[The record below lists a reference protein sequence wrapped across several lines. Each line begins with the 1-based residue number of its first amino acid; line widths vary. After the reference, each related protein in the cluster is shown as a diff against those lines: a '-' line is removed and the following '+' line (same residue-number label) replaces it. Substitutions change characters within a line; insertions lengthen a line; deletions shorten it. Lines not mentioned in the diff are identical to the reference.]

1 MLDNKIPK
9 AEYGIVGGSGTLSS
23 DFPNNIQA
31 QDVEIIA
38 DNLRFETP
46 YGESPAMRLFS
57 V

>member
-31 QDVEIIA
+31 EDTKLQS
-38 DNLRFETP
+38 NSKLRKQQLLHIKA
-46 YGESPAMRLFS
+46 SFS
-57 V
+57 S

>member
-38 DNLRFETP
+38 DNLRLKLLMVKVLPCGFF
-46 YGESPAMRLFS
+46 L
-57 V
+57 